1 MINSRMFAMYLAVG
15 GLFGCTTAPKNE
27 ACYESCKNEAEAISA
42 SIIRG
47 EKGPLAKTSDE
58 MNDAKYGFFRKIIYQ
73 YPDKSGK
80 YEVYG
85 CFTDEGDKKHIY
97 TKTLIP
103 YKKPLERE

>member
-1 MINSRMFAMYLAVG
+1 MLKYKTLATLCAVA
-15 GLFGCTTAPKNE
+15 GLFGCTTSPKNE
-27 ACYESCKNEAEAISA
+27 ACYEECRKEAETISA

-85 CFTDEGDKKHIY
+85 CFTDEGDKKHTY
-97 TKTLIP
+97 TKTLRP